1 MTKVLF
7 HGSIKGFRGR
17 LGDLIFRQMPDGSTV
32 VTKAPPRKTRRQK
45 KRANLKRS
53 ERQRAHND
61 HFQEAVQYARYA
73 HKQNP
78 LYAERAATQSMVN
91 SYNLALGDA
100 LKPPVIHCIEKKAGC
115 IRVKVTDNL
124 LVSRVRVSVL
134 DENGRVLERGDAV
147 KRRGDWWNY
156 TPQVEGKVIRAEA
169 WDLPG
174 QVTRLVL

>member
-17 LGDLIFRQMPDGSTV
+17 IGDLIFRQMQDGTTV
-32 VTKAPPRKTRRQK
+32 VTQAPPRKTRREK
-45 KRANLKRS
+45 KRAKLKRS
-53 ERQRAHND
+53 LRQRAHND
-61 HFQEAVQYARYA
+61 HFQEAVHYARYA

-78 LYAERAATQSMVN
+78 LYAERAAMQPMIN

-115 IRVKVTDNL
+115 IRVKATDNF

-134 DENGRVLERGDAV
+134 DNDGRVLEQGEAV
-147 KRRGDWWNY
+147 KRKGD
-156 TPQVEGKVIRAEA
+156 
-169 WDLPG
+169 
-174 QVTRLVL
+174 